1 MHSIELYFLLFISY
15 SVFGWVMEVIVK
27 FIQYK
32 RFINRGFLIGPYC
45 PIYGFGALFI
55 TLLLN
60 KYIEYPMLLFI
71 VAIIICS
78 ILEYMTSLVLE
89 KIYHARWWDYSN
101 KKFNLNGRICVNTM
115 IPFGILGMIMMYVFN
130 PLVFK
135 FYNYLNINT
144 LNIICIIIFSIF
156 LFDLITSLIVL
167 GEIRK
172 DNKALDKDNTEEMRR
187 KVREIILSRGLLHRR
202 LLRAY
207 PNFRYIGIIVKKN
220 INKAKEHKDNII
232 KKISKK

>member
-135 FYNYLNINT
+135 FYNYLNINR
-144 LNIICIIIFSIF
+144 III
-156 LFDLITSLIVL
+156 
-167 GEIRK
+167 
-172 DNKALDKDNTEEMRR
+172 
-187 KVREIILSRGLLHRR
+187 
-202 LLRAY
+202 
-207 PNFRYIGIIVKKN
+207 
-220 INKAKEHKDNII
+220 
-232 KKISKK
+232 